1 MVKKIL
7 KAAILSLFLA
17 VSGIT
22 AYAQNNKEVVVGA
35 ANIADYLPVLNGKKV
50 AVFAN
55 QTSLVGSTHL
65 VDTLQKSGVQIIK
78 IFSPEHG
85 FRGTADAG
93 AYIKNSTDSATGLP
107 IVSLYGSNRVPSAAQ
122 LSDVDM
128 VIFDMQ
134 DVGVRFYTYI
144 SSLEEM
150 LEATL
155 VNNKTL
161 LVLDRPNP
169 NGFYIDGP
177 VLEDGYSS
185 FVGKQKVP
193 IVYGMTIGEY
203 AQMIAGEKWLNKTAN
218 EAYAKNKALL
228 QVIACKAY
236 NRKESYELPVKP
248 SPNLPNLQSIL
259 LYPSLCFFE
268 GTNVSL
274 GRGTDFPFQIYG
286 APGLPNSLWNF
297 TPKSVPG
304 ATNPPLKNTKCYG
317 YDLSKELIDVSDKKW
332 QKLQL
337 GYLLNAYKLYPSK
350 NSFFLT
356 AGKSNPKPSD
366 YFFNKLAG
374 NKQLM
379 FQVMNDKTEDE
390 IRESWQKDLDA
401 FKHIR
406 KKYLLYADF

>member
-1 MVKKIL
+1 MVKKIFKRAFFGIFL
-7 KAAILSLFLA
+7 TILSLNN
-17 VSGIT
+17 
-22 AYAQNNKEVVVGA
+22 YAQNNKDVIVGA
-35 ANIADYLPVLNGKKV
+35 ANIADYLPELSGKRV
-50 AVFAN
+50 AIFAN
-55 QTSLVGSTHL
+55 QTSLVGGTHL
-65 VDTLQKSGVQIIK
+65 VDTLKKSGVQIVK

-107 IVSLYGSNRVPSAAQ
+107 IVSLYGSNRIPSAAQ
-122 LSDVDM
+122 LSDIDIV
-128 VIFDMQ
+128 VFDMQ

-177 VLEDGYSS
+177 VLEEGYSS

-203 AQMIAGEKWLNKTAN
+203 AQMIAGEKWLNKAAN
-218 EAYAKNKALL
+218 DVYAKNKGLL
-228 QVIACKAY
+228 KVVPCKTY

-268 GTNVSL
+268 GANVSL
-274 GRGTDFPFQIYG
+274 GRGTELPFQIYG
-286 APGLPNSLWNF
+286 APGLPNNLWSF
-297 TPKSVPG
+297 TPKSVAG

-317 YDLSKELIDVSDKKW
+317 YDLSKELINVADVKW
-332 QKLQL
+332 QKIQL
-337 GYLLNAYKLYPSK
+337 SYLLNTYKLYPVK

-379 FQVMNDKTEDE
+379 LQVMNDKTEEE

-401 FKHIR
+401 FKQIR

>member
-1 MVKKIL
+1 MVKQIL
-7 KAAILSLFLA
+7 TKVLLGLFLG
-17 VSGIT
+17 VFGLNT
-22 AYAQNNKEVVVGA
+22 YAQNNKDVLVGA
-35 ANIADYLPVLNGKKV
+35 ANIADYLPELNGKKV

-65 VDTLQKSGVQIIK
+65 VDTLLKSGVQIVR

-93 AYIKNSTDSATGLP
+93 THIKNSTDSATGLP
-107 IVSLYGSNRVPSAAQ
+107 IVSLYGATRVPTAAL
-122 LSDVDM
+122 LSDIDV

-150 LEATL
+150 MEVTL
-155 VNNKTL
+155 INNKTL

-193 IVYGMTIGEY
+193 VVYGMTIGEY
-203 AQMIAGEKWLNKTAN
+203 GQMIAGEKWLNKAAN
-218 EAYAKNKALL
+218 EAYAKNRSLL
-228 QVIACKAY
+228 KVIPCKSY
-236 NRKESYELPVKP
+236 NRKETYELPVKP

-274 GRGTDFPFQIYG
+274 GRGTELPFQVYG
-286 APGLPNSLWNF
+286 APGFPNSLWAF
-297 TPKSVPG
+297 TPKSMPG
-304 ATNPPLKNTKCYG
+304 ATNPPLKNIKCYG
-317 YDLSKELIDVSDKKW
+317 YDLSKEPINTADTKW
-332 QKLQL
+332 QKIQL
-337 GYLLNAYKLYPSK
+337 TYLLDAYKLYPNK
-350 NSFFLT
+350 NTFFT
-356 AGKSNPKPSD
+356 NDGKSNPGNKS
-366 YFFNKLAG
+366 YFFNTLAG

-379 FQVMNDKTEDE
+379 FQVMNNKTEDE
-390 IRESWQKDLDA
+390 IRESWQKGLDA
-401 FKHIR
+401 FKQIR
-406 KKYLLYADF
+406 KKYLLYEDF